1 MKSLNKESTGIIGLD
16 EVINNLRLGDNVV
29 CQIDNLRNYKY
40 LVTEFAKNAVSKGR
54 RVVYMRF
61 ANHEPLFNDSDGIF
75 TYSLNA
81 KEGFETFSTNVH
93 EIIKKEGLEVFYVFD
108 CLSDLLLYW
117 ATDLMLGNFFMIT
130 CPYLFELDTIAYFAI
145 MRDSHSFKTIARIRE
160 TTQLLLDIYSI
171 DSSLCIHPL
180 KVWNRYS
187 PNMFLP
193 HVKEKDRFIPITT
206 SADAARLFSYNASKF
221 YESSERNL
229 DYWDRLF
236 MKAEE
241 VEEESS
247 LEKKWDMIE
256 QLSKVMI
263 AREKRLLDLA
273 RKNFS
278 LKDLLDIKSRMIG
291 TGFIGGKAVGML
303 LSRKILSK
311 DKTFS
316 WKDIL
321 EPHDSFYIG
330 SDIFYTYIVQNGL
343 WKLRME
349 QKTKEGYFKTS
360 ELLRKALLDG
370 QFPEETKEQ
379 LMHMIEYFGQS
390 PIIVRS
396 SSLLED
402 SFGNA
407 FAGKYESIFSV
418 NQGTA
423 KERLNKLE
431 EYIKRIFASTM
442 NEEAL
447 SYRLQRGLDMADE
460 QMALLVQRVSG
471 SYHKNYF
478 FPDVAGVGISYN
490 TFAWNEKM
498 DPKAGMLRIVF
509 GLGTRAVNRVED
521 DYPRVAALDD
531 PLSRPYHDSKYL
543 KRFSQHKIDV
553 LNISSNN
560 LETSDVSK
568 ILEELPETKNKLFG
582 NEDIKVREKMKELKI
597 KGENAWN
604 LNFDGLF
611 SETDFKEVISKMLK
625 NLEKEY
631 QYPVDIEFT
640 VNFKADGTYFIN
652 LLQCR
657 PLQVRG
663 IGKKISI
670 PSDISNKKILFE
682 TKGSFMGGNIALKI
696 SKIFYVNPQKYHA
709 LSEKEKYS
717 LARLIGKFNKT
728 ITDKERNAVILIGP
742 GRWGTSTPSLGVPVN
757 FSEINNIS
765 LLVEIDYESGN
776 IQPEL
781 SFGTHFFQDLVE
793 TDISYAAVFSGVD
806 KGCFNEKFLSNYNNV
821 TNKYFSDQA
830 VFNEAVEIYEFEK
843 TSLQVLSDIV
853 SQKMICFLG

>member
-1 MKSLNKESTGIIGLD
+1 
-16 EVINNLRLGDNVV
+16 
-29 CQIDNLRNYKY
+29 
-40 LVTEFAKNAVSKGR
+40 
-54 RVVYMRF
+54 
-61 ANHEPLFNDSDGIF
+61 
-75 TYSLNA
+75 
-81 KEGFETFSTNVH
+81 
-93 EIIKKEGLEVFYVFD
+93 
-108 CLSDLLLYW
+108 
-117 ATDLMLGNFFMIT
+117 
-130 CPYLFELDTIAYFAI
+130 
-145 MRDSHSFKTIARIRE
+145 
-160 TTQLLLDIYSI
+160 
-171 DSSLCIHPL
+171 
-180 KVWNRYS
+180 
-187 PNMFLP
+187 
-193 HVKEKDRFIPITT
+193 
-206 SADAARLFSYNASKF
+206 
-221 YESSERNL
+221 
-229 DYWDRLF
+229 
-236 MKAEE
+236 
-241 VEEESS
+241 
-247 LEKKWDMIE
+247 
-256 QLSKVMI
+256 
-263 AREKRLLDLA
+263 
-273 RKNFS
+273 
-278 LKDLLDIKSRMIG
+278 
-291 TGFIGGKAVGML
+291 
-303 LSRKILSK
+303 SRKILSK

-316 WKDIL
+316 WKNIL

-330 SDIFYTYIVQNGL
+330 SDVFYTYIVQNGL

-349 QKTKEGYFKTS
+349 QKTKDGYLKIA
-360 ELLRKALLDG
+360 EHLRKALLDG
-370 QFPEETKEQ
+370 QFPEEIKEQ
-379 LMHMIEYFGQS
+379 LMQMIEYFGQS

-423 KERLNKLE
+423 EERLNKLE

-442 NEEAL
+442 NEDAL

-543 KRFSQHKIDV
+543 KRFSQHKVDI

-560 LETSDVSK
+560 LETLDVSK

-582 NEDIKVREKMKELKI
+582 NEDTIAREKMKELKI
-597 KGENAWN
+597 KGESAWN

-611 SETDFKEVISKMLK
+611 SETDFKDIISKMLK

-640 VNFKADGTYFIN
+640 VNFKTDGTYFIN

-670 PSDISNKKILFE
+670 PSNISKEKILFE
-682 TKGSFMGGNIALKI
+682 TKGNFMGGNIAQKI
-696 SKIFYVNPQKYHA
+696 WKIFYVNPQKYHN
-709 LSEKEKYS
+709 LPEKEKYS

-728 ITDKERNAVILIGP
+728 ISDKERNAVILVGP

-806 KGCFNEKFLSNYNNV
+806 KGYFNEKFLSNYNNV
-821 TNKYFSDQA
+821 SKKYFPDQA
-830 VFNEAVEIYEFEK
+830 VLNEAIEIYEFEK
-843 TSLQVLSDIV
+843 TNLQVLSDVV